1 MERSFGTVAAKKTE
15 AVVKQRLDDIRTNPQ
30 EHAHDQAKFTQC
42 CSIDGEIRKALSD
55 AHWQHVT

>member
-1 MERSFGTVAAKKTE
+1 MERTFETLVVRGTE
-15 AVVKQRLDDIRTNPQ
+15 EIVKQRIDDIRAHPQ

-42 CSIDGEIRKALSD
+42 CSIDGEIRKALSE